1 MSLQCVFQGL
11 KTTHQTASSNTKKSR
26 GLYALLVTCGI
37 ALTPACAHQGDNMT
51 TSPSASMTAYGV
63 LADQTPVNQVTLT

>member
-11 KTTHQTASSNTKKSR
+11 KTTHQTAGSNTKKSR

-37 ALTPACAHQGDNMT
+37 ALTPACAHQ
-51 TSPSASMTAYGV
+51 
-63 LADQTPVNQVTLT
+63 